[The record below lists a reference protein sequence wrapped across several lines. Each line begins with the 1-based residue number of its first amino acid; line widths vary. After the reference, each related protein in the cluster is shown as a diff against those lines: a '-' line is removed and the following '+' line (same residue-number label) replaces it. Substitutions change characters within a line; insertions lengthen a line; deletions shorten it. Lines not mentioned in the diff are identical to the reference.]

1 MAFCMNCGKQLAE
14 NESFCMNCGAPA
26 GVQPNAAPQP
36 TAAPMPI
43 VDEGAL
49 LNTLSQRLNTG
60 AIIWI
65 VIGALQIF
73 AGLFWNWWLAIVGVL
88 NIVSSIKDMS
98 YAKKIFADQKDIVKN
113 FESVVEPIITLV
125 YNLVIGGV
133 VGVAGSIYYFVAIRG
148 YVMENKDAFLAMEQR
163 QI

>member
-14 NESFCMNCGAPA
+14 NENFCMNCGAPA
-26 GVQPNAAPQP
+26 GVQPNAVPQ
-36 TAAPMPI
+36 PMPI

-65 VIGALQIF
+65 VIGALQIM
-73 AGLFWNWWLAIVGVL
+73 AGLFWEWWLAIVGVL
-88 NIVSSIKDMS
+88 NIVSSVKDMN

-133 VGVAGSIYYFVAIRG
+133 VGVVGSIYYFVAIRG
-148 YVMENKDAFLAMEQR
+148 YVMENQAAFRAMEQR

>member
-26 GVQPNAAPQP
+26 GAPQSAAPVASQV
-36 TAAPMPI
+36 TTDAAT
-43 VDEGAL
+43 L
-49 LNTLSQRLNTG
+49 LNTLSQRLTTG

-65 VIGALQIF
+65 VIGALQIM
-73 AGLFWNWWLAIVGVL
+73 AGLFWEWWLAIVGVL
-88 NIVSSIKDMS
+88 NIVSSIKDMN

-133 VGVAGSIYYFVAIRG
+133 VGVVGSIYYFVAIRG
-148 YVMENKDAFLAMEQR
+148 YVMENKEAFLAMEQR
-163 QI
+163 